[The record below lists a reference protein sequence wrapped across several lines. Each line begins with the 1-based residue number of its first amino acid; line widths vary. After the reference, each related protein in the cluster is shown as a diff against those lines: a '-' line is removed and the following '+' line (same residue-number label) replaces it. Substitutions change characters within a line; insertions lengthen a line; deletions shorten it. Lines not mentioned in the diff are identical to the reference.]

1 MTTRIP
7 LILGTANFCNLYGV
21 TNMNKIP
28 SFLEISE
35 LLVTAQVNKINWFDS
50 APTYGEAEKI
60 IGQYHKN
67 PSQIKLI
74 TKISNVS
81 YLNEK
86 EIIFSL
92 EKTIRESK
100 VKNIWALLLH
110 NCEELNGSS
119 QKKVVSV
126 LSKIKKSG
134 LVEKIGV
141 SSYSA
146 QQAIEAK
153 IIFPELEVFQF
164 PENIADRRGFKESKL
179 SEMKLQ
185 GDTLLVRSIFLQG
198 LLLLKSNKIPKKFK
212 SLGKLLGDLN
222 RLSNNFNV
230 ENIDL
235 CMSYANSL
243 EWASGLVVGAQNANQ
258 LQRMVDFKSVIGIDW
273 EKEISSIDEWFLD
286 PRNWS

>member
-1 MTTRIP
+1 
-7 LILGTANFCNLYGV
+7 
-21 TNMNKIP
+21 MNKIP

>member
-7 LILGTANFCNLYGV
+7 LILGTANFGNGYGV
-21 TNMNKIP
+21 TNMNHTP

-35 LLVTAQVNKINWFDS
+35 LLVTAQVNKINCFDS
-50 APTYGEAEKI
+50 APSYGNAERI
-60 IGQYHKN
+60 IGQHHKN

-74 TKISNVS
+74 SKISKIS

-86 EIIFSL
+86 EIISSL
-92 EKTIRESK
+92 EMTIRESK
-100 VKNIWALLLH
+100 VKSIWALLLH
-110 NCEELNGSS
+110 NSEELKGGS
-119 QKKVVSV
+119 QKKVVSA
-126 LSKIKKSG
+126 LRRIKQLG
-134 LVEKIGV
+134 IVEKIGV
-141 SSYSA
+141 STYSA
-146 QQAIEAK
+146 QQAIDAK

-164 PENIADRRGFKESKL
+164 PENLSDRRAFRESKL
-179 SEMKLQ
+179 SEMKKQ
-185 GDTLLVRSIFLQG
+185 GDTILVMSIFLQG
-198 LLLLKSNKIPKKFK
+198 LLLLKSDKIPKKFK

-222 RLSNNFNV
+222 RLSQIFDV
-230 ENIDL
+230 ENVDL

-258 LQRMVDFKSVIGIDW
+258 LQRIVDFKYVTGIDW